1 MLTDLIIK
9 NFAIIDVL
17 HVSFRPGL
25 NMLTGETGAGK
36 SIIIDAVN
44 LILGG
49 RASSDLIRTGEED
62 AVVECLFDIAE
73 HEDIRNKL
81 AESGIETDAELLIK
95 RIVSRSGRNR
105 VFMNGGM
112 ATTSLLGDITPLL
125 VNIYGQHESQTLL
138 RPENHLYLLDGF
150 AGIVPLRE
158 QYARL
163 HEECRKIAEEL
174 RLLEADERDAFRRN
188 DLLSFQSKEIEEA
201 ALVPGE
207 DVELLEER
215 QRLLHGEKLIRATSG
230 AYDALYDGDGALLG
244 ALRSIIAE
252 VEEAGTVD
260 KTLAAFS
267 ARLNESYLSLE
278 DTALS
283 LRDYGARL
291 EADPGR
297 LQEVDD
303 RLDLIYRLKKKYL
316 PTLEGILTFK
326 EEVDAELEAFA
337 QRGEHQSDLTESL
350 RRLGI
355 SLLEQ
360 GRELTKK
367 RLDASK
373 RLNNAME
380 TELHELAMKN
390 AQFAVA
396 FTPYE
401 EPRGTGMERVEFL
414 FSPNPGEAPKPLA
427 RIASGGEL
435 SRLML
440 AMKQIHP
447 ESDVPSLIF
456 DEVDTGIGGAVSAMV
471 GKKLKR
477 VSCNQQVLCIT
488 HHPQVAAF
496 ADHHFKVNKSTE
508 SGRTRT
514 TVDLLSDEER
524 VLEVARMLSG
534 TKITEKTLEHAREM
548 MEDARCDGG
557 SFQTERFLADIPTG
571 IVPEGSVAAEAGES
585 C

>member
-9 NFAIIDVL
+9 NFAIIDAL

-73 HEDIRNKL
+73 HEDIRTKL

-150 AGIVPLRE
+150 AGIVPLRD
-158 QYARL
+158 QYSRL
-163 HEECRKIAEEL
+163 HEEYRKTAEEL
-174 RLLEADERDAFRRN
+174 RLLEMDERDAFRRI
-188 DLLSFQSKEIEEA
+188 DLLSFQSREIAEA
-201 ALVPGE
+201 ALLPGE

-244 ALRSIIAE
+244 VLRSIITE

-260 KTLAAFS
+260 TALAAFS
-267 ARLNESYLSLE
+267 ARLNESYLTLE

-326 EEVDAELEAFA
+326 EEVDVELEAFA
-337 QRGEHQSDLTESL
+337 HRGERHSELEETLQRLEISL
-350 RRLGI
+350 R
-355 SLLEQ
+355 EE
-360 GRELTKK
+360 GRELTQR
-367 RLDASK
+367 RLEASK
-373 RLNNAME
+373 QLSAAME

-390 AQFAVA
+390 AHFDVA
-396 FTPYE
+396 FTSYE
-401 EPRGTGMERVEFL
+401 EPRATGMERVEFL

-440 AMKQIHP
+440 ALKQIHP

-477 VSCNQQVLCIT
+477 VSSNQQVLCIT

-496 ADHHFKVNKSTE
+496 ADHHFKVNKTTE

-548 MEDARCDGG
+548 MEDAR
-557 SFQTERFLADIPTG
+557 
-571 IVPEGSVAAEAGES
+571 
-585 C
+585 

>member
-9 NFAIIDVL
+9 NFAIIDTL

-49 RASSDLIRTGEED
+49 RASADLIRTGEDD
-62 AVVECLFDIAE
+62 AVVECLFDLSGQRE
-73 HEDIRNKL
+73 IRTKL
-81 AESGIETDAELLIK
+81 AESGVEAGDELLIK
-95 RIVSRSGRNR
+95 RVVSRSGRNR

-112 ATTSLLGDITPLL
+112 STTSLLAEITPLL

-158 QYARL
+158 RFARL
-163 HEECRKIAEEL
+163 YEEFRKTAEEL
-174 RLLEADERDAFRRN
+174 HVLEADERDAIRRF
-188 DLLSFQSKEIEEA
+188 DLLSFQSKEIAEA
-201 ALVPGE
+201 QLLPGE

-230 AYDALYDGDGALLG
+230 AYDALYDGDDALLG
-244 ALRSIIAE
+244 VLRSIIAD
-252 VEEAGTVD
+252 VEEAGSMD
-260 KTLAAFS
+260 KALTEIS

-278 DTALS
+278 DAALS
-283 LRDYGARL
+283 LRDYGAGL

-297 LQEVDD
+297 LQEVED
-303 RLDLIYRLKKKYL
+303 RLDLLYRLKKKYL
-316 PTLEGILTFK
+316 PTIEGILTFK
-326 EEVDAELEAFA
+326 DEVDAELEAFA
-337 QRGEHQSDLTESL
+337 QRGERHGDLTELLQRLELSL
-350 RRLGI
+350 REEG
-355 SLLEQ
+355 Q
-360 GRELTKK
+360 ELTRR
-367 RLDASK
+367 RLEAAQGLK
-373 RLNNAME
+373 TAME
-380 TELHELAMKN
+380 TELHQLAMKN
-390 AQFAVA
+390 AHFDVA
-396 FTPYE
+396 FTSYA
-401 EPRGTGMERVEFL
+401 EPRATGLERVEFL

-440 AMKQIHP
+440 ALKQIHP

-456 DEVDTGIGGAVSAMV
+456 DEVDTGIGGAVSALV

-477 VSCNQQVLCIT
+477 VSHNQQVLCIT
-488 HHPQVAAF
+488 HHPQVAAY
-496 ADHHFKVNKSTE
+496 ADHHFKVKKDAE

-514 TVDLLSDEER
+514 QVELLTGEER

-534 TKITEKTLEHAREM
+534 AKISEKTLEHAREM
-548 MEDARCDGG
+548 MEDARGDG
-557 SFQTERFLADIPTG
+557 
-571 IVPEGSVAAEAGES
+571 

>member
-9 NFAIIDVL
+9 NFAIIDAL

-73 HEDIRNKL
+73 HEDIRTKL

-150 AGIVPLRE
+150 AGIVPLRDH
-158 QYARL
+158 YSRL
-163 HEECRKIAEEL
+163 HEEYRKTAEEL
-174 RLLEADERDAFRRN
+174 RLLEMDERDAFRRV
-188 DLLSFQSKEIEEA
+188 DLLSFQSREIAEA
-201 ALVPGE
+201 ALLPGE

-230 AYDALYDGDGALLG
+230 TYDALYDGDGALLG
-244 ALRSIIAE
+244 VLRSIITE

-260 KTLAAFS
+260 TALAAIS
-267 ARLNESYLSLE
+267 ARLNESYLTLE

-297 LQEVDD
+297 LQEVED

-326 EEVDAELEAFA
+326 EEVDVELEAFA
-337 QRGEHQSDLTESL
+337 HRGERHSELEETLQRLEISL
-350 RRLGI
+350 R
-355 SLLEQ
+355 EE
-360 GRELTKK
+360 GRELTQR
-367 RLDASK
+367 RLEASK
-373 RLNNAME
+373 QLSTAME

-390 AQFAVA
+390 AHFEVA
-396 FTPYE
+396 FTPFE
-401 EPRGTGMERVEFL
+401 EPRATGMERVEFL

-440 AMKQIHP
+440 ALKQIHP

-496 ADHHFKVNKSTE
+496 ADHHFKVNKTTE

-514 TVDLLSDEER
+514 TVDLLTDEER

-534 TKITEKTLEHAREM
+534 AKITEKTLEHAREM
-548 MEDARCDGG
+548 MEDAR
-557 SFQTERFLADIPTG
+557 
-571 IVPEGSVAAEAGES
+571 
-585 C
+585 

>member
-9 NFAIIDVL
+9 NFAIIDEL
-17 HVSFRPGL
+17 HVSFRAGL

-62 AVVECLFDIAE
+62 AVVECLFDISG
-73 HEDIRNKL
+73 HGDICSKL
-81 AESGIETDAELLIK
+81 AESGVETDGELLIK

-112 ATTSLLGDITPLL
+112 STTSLLGDITPLL

-138 RPENHLYLLDGF
+138 RPENHLHLLDGF
-150 AGIVPLRE
+150 AGIDPQRE
-158 QYARL
+158 RYAHI
-163 HEECRKIAEEL
+163 HEEYRKTAEEI
-174 RLLEADERDAFRRN
+174 RLLETDERDAFRRL
-188 DLLSFQSKEIEEA
+188 DLLSFQSREIAEA
-201 ALVPGE
+201 ALLPGE
-207 DVELLEER
+207 DVELQEER
-215 QRLLHGEKLIRATSG
+215 QRLLHGEQLIRATSG

-244 ALRSIIAE
+244 VLRSIIAE
-252 VEEAGTVD
+252 VEDAGSVD
-260 KTLAAFS
+260 TALVDFS

-291 EADPGR
+291 EADPDR

-303 RLDLIYRLKKKYL
+303 RLDLLYRLKKKYL
-316 PTLEGILTFK
+316 PTIEGILAFK

-337 QRGEHQSDLTESL
+337 HRGERHDELEATLQSLELSL
-350 RRLGI
+350 RDEGI
-355 SLLEQ
+355 
-360 GRELTKK
+360 ELTRHRLEAAK
-367 RLDASK
+367 RLKS
-373 RLNNAME
+373 AME
-380 TELHELAMKN
+380 SELKQLAMKN
-390 AQFAVA
+390 AQFDVA
-396 FTPYE
+396 FTRYE
-401 EPRGTGMERVEFL
+401 EPRSTGMERVEFL

-440 AMKQIHP
+440 ALKQVHP

-488 HHPQVAAF
+488 HHPQVAAY
-496 ADHHFKVNKSTE
+496 ADHHFKVNKSAE

-514 TVDLLSDEER
+514 MVDLLSGQER
-524 VLEVARMLSG
+524 VMEVARMLSG
-534 TKITEKTLEHAREM
+534 AKITEKTLEHAREM
-548 MEDARCDGG
+548 MEDACND
-557 SFQTERFLADIPTG
+557 E
-571 IVPEGSVAAEAGES
+571 

>member
-9 NFAIIDVL
+9 NFAIIDAL

-73 HEDIRNKL
+73 HEDIRTRL

-150 AGIVPLRE
+150 AGIVPLRD

-163 HEECRKIAEEL
+163 HEEYRKTAEEL
-174 RLLEADERDAFRRN
+174 HLLEVDERDAFRRI
-188 DLLSFQSKEIEEA
+188 DLLSFQSREIAEA
-201 ALVPGE
+201 ALLPGE

-244 ALRSIIAE
+244 VLRSIITE

-260 KTLAAFS
+260 NTLAAFS
-267 ARLNESYLSLE
+267 ARLNESYLTLE

-326 EEVDAELEAFA
+326 EEVDVELEAIA
-337 QRGEHQSDLTESL
+337 HRGERHSELEETLQRLEISL
-350 RRLGI
+350 R
-355 SLLEQ
+355 EE
-360 GRELTKK
+360 GRELTQR
-367 RLDASK
+367 RLEASK
-373 RLNNAME
+373 KLSTAME

-390 AQFAVA
+390 AHFDVA
-396 FTPYE
+396 FTSYE
-401 EPRGTGMERVEFL
+401 EPRVTGMERVEFL

-440 AMKQIHP
+440 ALKQINP

-496 ADHHFKVNKSTE
+496 ADHHFKVNKTTE

-548 MEDARCDGG
+548 IEDAR
-557 SFQTERFLADIPTG
+557 
-571 IVPEGSVAAEAGES
+571 
-585 C
+585 

>member
-9 NFAIIDVL
+9 NFAIIDTL

-49 RASSDLIRTGEED
+49 RASTEVIRTGEDD
-62 AVVECLFDIAE
+62 AVVECLFDLAG
-73 HEDIRNKL
+73 HEALLARL
-81 AESGIETDAELLIK
+81 AESGIETDGELLIK
-95 RIVSRSGRNR
+95 RVVSRSGRNR

-112 ATTSLLGDITPLL
+112 STTSLLAEITPLL

-158 QYARL
+158 RYTRL
-163 HEECRKIAEEL
+163 HEEYRHAAEEL
-174 RLLEADERDAFRRN
+174 RLLEADERDVIRRL
-188 DLLSFQSKEIEEA
+188 DLLSFQSNEIAEA
-201 ALVPGE
+201 QLHPGE
-207 DVELLEER
+207 DLELLEER

-230 AYDALYDGDGALLG
+230 AYDALYDGDSALLG
-244 ALRSIIAE
+244 LLRSIIAE
-252 VEEAGTVD
+252 VEEAGGMD
-260 KTLAAFS
+260 KALAEIS

-278 DTALS
+278 DAALS
-283 LRDYGARL
+283 LRDYGAGL

-297 LQEVDD
+297 LQTVED
-303 RLDLIYRLKKKYL
+303 RLDLLYRLKKKYQ
-316 PTLEGILTFK
+316 PTIEGILTFK
-326 EEVDAELEAFA
+326 EEVDAELEAYA
-337 QRGEHQSDLTESL
+337 HRGERHAELEELLRGLEFSL
-350 RRLGI
+350 REEGH
-355 SLLEQ
+355 
-360 GRELTKK
+360 ELSRQRQAAAK
-367 RLDASK
+367 RLKS
-373 RLNNAME
+373 AME
-380 TELHELAMKN
+380 TELHQLAMKN
-390 AQFAVA
+390 AYFDVA
-396 FTPYE
+396 FTNFP
-401 EPRGTGMERVEFL
+401 EPRATGLERVEFL

-440 AMKQIHP
+440 AMKQVHP

-456 DEVDTGIGGAVSAMV
+456 DEVDTGIGGAVAALV

-477 VSCNQQVLCIT
+477 VSRNQQVLCIT

-496 ADHHFKVNKSTE
+496 ADHHFKVKKDAET
-508 SGRTRT
+508 GRTRT
-514 TVDLLSDEER
+514 FVDLLSGEER

-534 TKITEKTLEHAREM
+534 TKISEKTLEHAREM
-548 MEDARCDGG
+548 MEDACGDG
-557 SFQTERFLADIPTG
+557 
-571 IVPEGSVAAEAGES
+571 

>member
-9 NFAIIDVL
+9 NFAIIDEL

-73 HEDIRNKL
+73 YEDIRNKL
-81 AESGIETDAELLIK
+81 AESGIETNAELLIK

-138 RPENHLYLLDGF
+138 RPENHLYLLDEF

-163 HEECRKIAEEL
+163 HEECRKIVEEL
-174 RLLEADERDAFRRN
+174 RLLEADEREAFRRN
-188 DLLSFQSKEIEEA
+188 DLLTFQSNEIAEA

-207 DVELLEER
+207 DVELQEER

-244 ALRSIIAE
+244 ILRSIITE
-252 VEEAGTVD
+252 VEEAGIVD
-260 KTLAAFS
+260 NALAAFS

-283 LRDYGARL
+283 LRDYGSRL

-297 LQEVDD
+297 LQELDD

-316 PTLEGILTFK
+316 PTLEGILNFK
-326 EEVDAELEAFA
+326 EEVDAELETFA
-337 QRGEHQSDLTESL
+337 QRGERHSDLTESL
-350 RRLGI
+350 QRLEI

-360 GRELTKK
+360 GRELTQK
-367 RLDASK
+367 RLDASN
-373 RLNNAME
+373 RLNTAME
-380 TELHELAMKN
+380 TELHQLAMKN
-390 AQFAVA
+390 AQFSVA

-401 EPRGTGMERVEFL
+401 EPRSTGMERVEFL

-496 ADHHFKVNKSTE
+496 ADHHFKVNKTTE

-548 MEDARCDGG
+548 MEDACCDGG
-557 SFQTERFLADIPTG
+557 
-571 IVPEGSVAAEAGES
+571 
-585 C
+585 

>member
-9 NFAIIDVL
+9 NFAIIDEL

-49 RASSDLIRTGEED
+49 RASSDVIRTGEED
-62 AVVECLFDIAE
+62 AVVECLFDVAD
-73 HEDIRNKL
+73 HEDIRKKL
-81 AESGIETDAELLIK
+81 AESGIETDVELIIK

-112 ATTSLLGDITPLL
+112 ATTSLLGDIAPLL

-138 RPENHLYLLDGF
+138 RPENHLALLDGF

-158 QYARL
+158 RYARL
-163 HEECRKIAEEL
+163 HEEYRKTAEEL
-174 RLLEADERDAFRRN
+174 RLLEADEREAFRRI
-188 DLLSFQSKEIEEA
+188 DLLSFQSKEIAEA
-201 ALVPGE
+201 ALLPGE

-215 QRLLHGEKLIRATSG
+215 QRLLYGEKLIRATAG

-244 ALRSIIAE
+244 VLRSIIAE
-252 VEEAGTVD
+252 VEEAGSVD
-260 KTLAAFS
+260 ATLAEFS

-303 RLDLIYRLKKKYL
+303 RLDLIYRLKKKYF
-316 PTLEGILTFK
+316 PTIEGILTFK
-326 EEVDAELEAFA
+326 AEVDAELEAFA
-337 QRGEHQSDLTESL
+337 HRGERHTELEETLPRLELSL
-350 RRLGI
+350 R
-355 SLLEQ
+355 EV
-360 GRELTKK
+360 GRELTRQRRAASI
-367 RLDASK
+367 RLK
-373 RLNNAME
+373 TAME

-390 AQFAVA
+390 AHFDVA
-396 FTPYE
+396 FTSYE
-401 EPRGTGMERVEFL
+401 EPRATGMERVEFL

-496 ADHHFKVNKSTE
+496 ADHHFKVNKTSE

-514 TVDLLSDEER
+514 TVDLLSDEKR
-524 VLEVARMLSG
+524 VLEIARMLSG
-534 TKITEKTLEHAREM
+534 AKITEKTLEHAREM
-548 MEDARCDGG
+548 REDARSD
-557 SFQTERFLADIPTG
+557 
-571 IVPEGSVAAEAGES
+571 AG
-585 C
+585 

>member
-9 NFAIIDVL
+9 NFAIIDAL
-17 HVSFRPGL
+17 HVSFLPGL

-62 AVVECLFDIAE
+62 AVVECLFDLAE
-73 HEDIRNKL
+73 HEEIRKKL
-81 AESGIETDAELLIK
+81 ADSGIETDAELLIK
-95 RIVSRSGRNR
+95 RIVSRSGKNR

-112 ATTSLLGDITPLL
+112 ATTSLLGEITPLL

-150 AGIVPLRE
+150 AGIVPVRE
-158 QYARL
+158 QYSRI
-163 HEECRKIAEEL
+163 HEEYRKTAEEL
-174 RLLEADERDAFRRN
+174 RLLETDERDAFRRI
-188 DLLSFQSKEIEEA
+188 DLLSFQSREIEEA
-201 ALVPGE
+201 VLLPGE

-244 ALRSIIAE
+244 VLRSIIAE
-252 VEEAGTVD
+252 VGEAGTVD
-260 KTLAAFS
+260 TTLADFS

-316 PTLEGILTFK
+316 PTIEGILTFK

-337 QRGEHQSDLTESL
+337 HRGERHSELEETLQRLENSL
-350 RRLGI
+350 R
-355 SLLEQ
+355 EA
-360 GRELTKK
+360 GRELTQQ
-367 RLDASK
+367 RLEAST
-373 RLNNAME
+373 RLKTAME

-390 AQFAVA
+390 AHFDVA
-396 FTPYE
+396 FTSYDA
-401 EPRGTGMERVEFL
+401 PRATGMERVEFL

-496 ADHHFKVNKSTE
+496 ADHHFKVNKNTE

-514 TVDLLSDEER
+514 TVDLLSAEDR

-534 TKITEKTLEHAREM
+534 AKITEKTLEHAREM
-548 MEDARCDGG
+548 MEDACCD
-557 SFQTERFLADIPTG
+557 
-571 IVPEGSVAAEAGES
+571 
-585 C
+585 

>member
-9 NFAIIDVL
+9 NFAIIETL

-49 RASSDLIRTGEED
+49 RASSDVIRTGEDD

-73 HEDIRNKL
+73 HEDIRKKL
-81 AESGIETDAELLIK
+81 AESGIETDSELLIK

-112 ATTSLLGDITPLL
+112 ATTALLGEITPLL

-138 RPENHLYLLDGF
+138 RPENHLYLLDEF

-158 QYARL
+158 QYSCH

-174 RLLEADERDAFRRN
+174 RLLEADEREAFRRN
-188 DLLSFQSKEIEEA
+188 DLLAFQSNEIAEA

-207 DVELLEER
+207 DVELQEER

-244 ALRSIIAE
+244 VLRSIIAE

-260 KTLAAFS
+260 NALAAFS

-283 LRDYGARL
+283 LRDYGSRL

-297 LQEVDD
+297 LQVVDD

-316 PTLEGILTFK
+316 PTLEGILNFK
-326 EEVDAELEAFA
+326 EEVDAELETFA
-337 QRGEHQSDLTESL
+337 QRGERHSDLTESL
-350 RRLGI
+350 QRLEI
-355 SLLEQ
+355 SLLQQ
-360 GRELTKK
+360 GRELTRK

-373 RLNNAME
+373 RLNTAME

-390 AQFAVA
+390 AQFTVS
-396 FTPYE
+396 FTPYD
-401 EPRGTGMERVEFL
+401 EPRSTGMERVEFL
-414 FSPNPGEAPKPLA
+414 FSPNPGEVPKPLA

-440 AMKQIHP
+440 ALKQIHP

-471 GKKLKR
+471 GQKLKR
-477 VSCNQQVLCIT
+477 VSYNQQVLCIT

-496 ADHHFKVNKSTE
+496 ADHHFKVNKTSE

-514 TVDLLSDEER
+514 TVDLLSSEAR
-524 VLEVARMLSG
+524 VLEIARMLSG

-548 MEDARCDGG
+548 MEDACCDGG
-557 SFQTERFLADIPTG
+557 
-571 IVPEGSVAAEAGES
+571 
-585 C
+585 

>member
-9 NFAIIDVL
+9 NFAIIDAL

-73 HEDIRNKL
+73 HEDIRTKL

-150 AGIVPLRE
+150 AGIVPLRD
-158 QYARL
+158 QYSRL
-163 HEECRKIAEEL
+163 HEEYRKTAEEL
-174 RLLEADERDAFRRN
+174 RLLEVDERDAFRRI
-188 DLLSFQSKEIEEA
+188 DLLSFQSREIAEA
-201 ALVPGE
+201 ALLPGE

-215 QRLLHGEKLIRATSG
+215 QRLLYGEKLIRATSG

-244 ALRSIIAE
+244 VLRSIITE

-260 KTLAAFS
+260 TTLAAFS
-267 ARLNESYLSLE
+267 ARLNESYLTLE

-326 EEVDAELEAFA
+326 EEVDVELEAFA
-337 QRGEHQSDLTESL
+337 HRGERHSELEETLQRLEISL
-350 RRLGI
+350 R
-355 SLLEQ
+355 EE
-360 GRELTKK
+360 GRELTQR
-367 RLDASK
+367 RLEASK
-373 RLNNAME
+373 QLSTAME

-390 AQFAVA
+390 AHFDVA
-396 FTPYE
+396 FTSYE
-401 EPRGTGMERVEFL
+401 DPRATGMERVEFL

-440 AMKQIHP
+440 ALKQIHP

-496 ADHHFKVNKSTE
+496 ADHHFKVNKTLE

-534 TKITEKTLEHAREM
+534 AKITEKTLEHAREM
-548 MEDARCDGG
+548 MEDAR
-557 SFQTERFLADIPTG
+557 
-571 IVPEGSVAAEAGES
+571 
-585 C
+585 

>member
-1 MLTDLIIK
+1 MLSDLIIR
-9 NFAIIDVL
+9 NFAIIDAL
-17 HVSFRPGL
+17 HVSFLPGL

-49 RASSDLIRTGEED
+49 RASADMIRTGEED
-62 AVVECLFDIAE
+62 AVVECLFDLTG
-73 HEDIRNKL
+73 HEEIRTRL
-81 AESGIETDAELLIK
+81 EESGVESDGELLIK

-112 ATTSLLGDITPLL
+112 ATTSLLGDIAPLL
-125 VNIYGQHESQTLL
+125 LNIYGQHESQTLL

-150 AGIVPLRE
+150 AGIVPHRE
-158 QYARL
+158 QFARL
-163 HEECRKIAEEL
+163 HEEYRKTGEEL
-174 RLLEADERDAFRRN
+174 RLLEVDERDAFRRT
-188 DLLSFQSKEIEEA
+188 DLLTFQSKEIAEA
-201 ALVPGE
+201 ALLPGE

-215 QRLLHGEKLIRATSG
+215 QRLLHGEKLIRATRG

-244 ALRSIIAE
+244 VLRSIIAE

-260 KTLAAFS
+260 GALAAFS
-267 ARLNESYLSLE
+267 SRLNESYLSLE
-278 DTALS
+278 DAALS

-303 RLDLIYRLKKKYL
+303 RLDLIYRLKKKYV
-316 PTLEGILTFK
+316 PTIEGILTFK
-326 EEVDAELEAFA
+326 EEVDTELEAFA
-337 QRGEHQSDLTESL
+337 HRGERHSELEELLQQLLTSL
-350 RRLGI
+350 R
-355 SLLEQ
+355 EQ
-360 GRELTKK
+360 GRELTQL
-367 RLDASK
+367 RLNASK
-373 RLNNAME
+373 RLKAAME
-380 TELHELAMKN
+380 KELHELAMKN
-390 AQFAVA
+390 AHFDVA
-396 FTPYE
+396 FTACA
-401 EPRGTGMERVEFL
+401 EPRATGMERVEFL

-440 AMKQIHP
+440 AMKQVHP

-471 GKKLKR
+471 GKKLQR
-477 VSCNQQVLCIT
+477 VSCHQQVLCIT

-496 ADHHFKVNKSTE
+496 ADHHFKVNKTTE
-508 SGRTRT
+508 AGRTRT
-514 TVDLLSDEER
+514 MVDLLSEEER

-534 TKITEKTLEHAREM
+534 AKITEKTLEHAREM
-548 MEDARCDGG
+548 MEDAQGDKG
-557 SFQTERFLADIPTG
+557 
-571 IVPEGSVAAEAGES
+571 
-585 C
+585 

>member
-9 NFAIIDVL
+9 NFAIIDTL

-73 HEDIRNKL
+73 HEEIRKKL
-81 AESGIETDAELLIK
+81 AASGIETDAELLIK
-95 RIVSRSGRNR
+95 RIVSRSGKNR

-112 ATTSLLGDITPLL
+112 ATTSLLGEITPLL

-150 AGIVPLRE
+150 AGIVPVRE
-158 QYARL
+158 QYSRIY
-163 HEECRKIAEEL
+163 EEYRKTAEEL
-174 RLLEADERDAFRRN
+174 RLLETDERDAFRRI
-188 DLLSFQSKEIEEA
+188 DLLSFQSREIEEA
-201 ALVPGE
+201 VLLPGE

-244 ALRSIIAE
+244 VLRSIIAE
-252 VEEAGTVD
+252 VDEAGTVD
-260 KTLAAFS
+260 ATLSAFS

-316 PTLEGILTFK
+316 PTIEGILTFK

-337 QRGEHQSDLTESL
+337 HRGERHSELEEMLQRLENFLREEGRKLTQL
-350 RRLGI
+350 RHEASTRLK
-355 SLLEQ
+355 
-360 GRELTKK
+360 T
-367 RLDASK
+367 
-373 RLNNAME
+373 AME

-390 AQFAVA
+390 AHFDVA
-396 FTPYE
+396 FTSYD
-401 EPRGTGMERVEFL
+401 EPRATGMERVEFL

-496 ADHHFKVNKSTE
+496 ADHHFKVNKTTE

-514 TVDLLSDEER
+514 TVDLLSAEER

-534 TKITEKTLEHAREM
+534 AKITEKTLEHAREM
-548 MEDARCDGG
+548 MEDACCD
-557 SFQTERFLADIPTG
+557 
-571 IVPEGSVAAEAGES
+571 
-585 C
+585 

>member
-9 NFAIIDVL
+9 NFAIIDAL
-17 HVSFRPGL
+17 HVSFQPGL

-49 RASSDLIRTGEED
+49 RASADMIRTGEDE
-62 AVVECLFDIAE
+62 AVVECLFDLAGQ
-73 HEDIRNKL
+73 EDIRAML
-81 AESGIETDAELLIK
+81 EESGIDTDTELLIK
-95 RIVSRSGRNR
+95 RVVSRSGRNR

-112 ATTSLLGDITPLL
+112 ATTSLLGDIAPQL

-158 QYARL
+158 RYVGL
-163 HEECRKIAEEL
+163 HEEFRKTREEL
-174 RLLEADERDAFRRN
+174 RQLEDNERDAARRT
-188 DLLSFQSKEIEEA
+188 DLLSFQSGEIAEA
-201 ALVPGE
+201 ALLAGE
-207 DVELLEER
+207 DVELGQER
-215 QRLLHGEKLIRATSG
+215 ECLLHAEKLIRASRG
-230 AYDALYDGDGALLG
+230 AYDALYDGEGALLG
-244 ALRSIIAE
+244 TLRTIIAE
-252 VEEAGTVD
+252 VEAAGRVD
-260 KTLAAFS
+260 GTLAVSS
-267 ARLNESYLSLE
+267 ARLNEAYLSLE
-278 DTALS
+278 DAALS

-303 RLDLIYRLKKKYL
+303 RLDLIHRLKRKYA
-316 PTLEGILTFK
+316 PTIEEILAYK
-326 EEVDAELEAFA
+326 LEVDAELDTLVHREERHGELEEKL
-337 QRGEHQSDLTESL
+337 QRLELAL
-350 RRLGI
+350 R
-355 SLLEQ
+355 EE
-360 GRELTKK
+360 GRELTRQRTEAAK
-367 RLDASK
+367 RLCS
-373 RLNNAME
+373 AME
-380 TELHELAMKN
+380 RELHELAMKN
-390 AQFAVA
+390 AHFDVA
-396 FTPYE
+396 FTSHD
-401 EPRGTGMERVEFL
+401 EPRATGMERVEFL

-447 ESDVPSLIF
+447 ESDVPTLIF

-477 VSCNQQVLCIT
+477 VSRNQQVLCIT

-496 ADHHFKVNKSTE
+496 ADHHFKVNKATE

-514 TVDLLSDEER
+514 SVDLLAGDAR
-524 VLEVARMLSG
+524 VMEVARMLSG
-534 TKITEKTLEHAREM
+534 AKITEKTLEHAREM
-548 MEDARCDGG
+548 MEDAQC
-557 SFQTERFLADIPTG
+557 
-571 IVPEGSVAAEAGES
+571 AGPARKT
-585 C
+585 

>member
-9 NFAIIDVL
+9 NFAIIDEL
-17 HVSFRPGL
+17 HVSFRQGL

-49 RASSDLIRTGEED
+49 RASSDVIRTGEED
-62 AVVECLFDIAE
+62 AVVECLFDITE
-73 HEDIRNKL
+73 HEDIRKKL
-81 AESGIETDAELLIK
+81 SDSGIETDAELLIK

-112 ATTSLLGDITPLL
+112 ATTSLLGEITPLL

-150 AGIVPLRE
+150 AGLIPLRE

-163 HEECRKIAEEL
+163 HGECRKIAEEL

-201 ALVPGE
+201 ALILGE
-207 DVELLEER
+207 DAELLEER

-244 ALRSIIAE
+244 VLRSIITE

-260 KTLAAFS
+260 ATLAEFS

-283 LRDYGARL
+283 LRDYGSCL

-297 LQEVDD
+297 LQVLDD

-316 PTLEGILTFK
+316 PTLEGILNFK

-337 QRGEHQSDLTESL
+337 HRGERLSDLTASL
-350 RRLGI
+350 QRLEI

-360 GRELTKK
+360 GRELTQQ
-367 RLDASK
+367 RLDAST
-373 RLNNAME
+373 RLNTAME
-380 TELHELAMKN
+380 TELHQLAMKN
-390 AQFAVA
+390 ARFTVA

-401 EPRGTGMERVEFL
+401 EPRATGMEKVEFL

-456 DEVDTGIGGAVSAMV
+456 DEVDTGIGGVVSAMV

-477 VSCNQQVLCIT
+477 VSCHQQVLCIT

-496 ADHHFKVNKSTE
+496 ADHHFKVNKSAE

-514 TVDLLSDEER
+514 TVDLLAGEER
-524 VLEVARMLSG
+524 VLEIARMLSG

-548 MEDARCDGG
+548 MEDACCD
-557 SFQTERFLADIPTG
+557 LL
-571 IVPEGSVAAEAGES
+571 
-585 C
+585 